1 MSQGLAAGRQKPG
14 EPRILLLTSAH
25 MSDKQDVVFWHKHVL
40 CSVWDTLKEVFVV
53 HLKCKFNRVSRIL
66 SGNISWGLTTVV
78 LVGGSGAGQVV
89 ADAQAFL
96 EYLGR
101 HLEPA
106 GGPEPSGAYEHRPR
120 GETPPGEGP
129 RSRGGEGPVPASLR
143 LFSVD
148 DSHPPLHCSG
158 PQVTLCP
165 FFPQLAGGV
174 ILGVALWLRHDP
186 QTTNL
191 LYLELGDK
199 PAPNT
204 FYVGIYILI
213 AVGAVMMF
221 VGFLGCYGA
230 IQESQCLLGTFF
242 TCLVILFACEVA
254 AGIWGFVNKDQV
266 SLSPQ
271 GRASPSLEG
280 WEEHPLL
287 RLSGTGRIAGY
298 SLGPAWEEDHRG
310 LSGGGGMEAGPPDSQ
325 PWGCGRAVL
334 KVIACRRA
342 R

>member
-1 MSQGLAAGRQKPG
+1 
-14 EPRILLLTSAH
+14 

-204 FYVGIYILI
+204 FYVGECTWGGPRTP
-213 AVGAVMMF
+213 AGC
-221 VGFLGCYGA
+221 GLGVSRDGPARCLTMSSVRLQTGD
-230 IQESQCLLGTFF
+230 QGRLLG
-242 TCLVILFACEVA
+242 
-254 AGIWGFVNKDQV
+254 G
-266 SLSPQ
+266 
-271 GRASPSLEG
+271 GRA
-280 WEEHPLL
+280 
-287 RLSGTGRIAGY
+287 
-298 SLGPAWEEDHRG
+298 
-310 LSGGGGMEAGPPDSQ
+310 
-325 PWGCGRAVL
+325 
-334 KVIACRRA
+334 
-342 R
+342 